1 MSLVVEERP
10 HALAHVPEDLLAPS
24 DLARCLS
31 AVLWVMGWSGG
42 ADDLIAALPHAKPDI
57 DLTDLRNTLAVLGYP
72 TRMERLSKGRLDLRC
87 LPALLLTKGRGQRSC
102 TATRPVGFCGL
113 MALPARWSPARQKS
127 CAGS

>member
-57 DLTDLRNTLAVLGYP
+57 DLTDLRTLWRSSATLHGWSGSQRAVW
-72 TRMERLSKGRLDLRC
+72 TFAACRLC
-87 LPALLLTKGRGQRSC
+87 C
-102 TATRPVGFCGL
+102 
-113 MALPARWSPARQKS
+113 
-127 CAGS
+127 